1 MQLESELK
9 GRETSLQETKR
20 KTMVRFGSG
29 EIPSEVYNV
38 TIDSINNQIEE
49 VESRLR
55 ECKIAASNLSIDI
68 DTIVA
73 TACKLGTLWKKG
85 DFSEKQKIQNLAFP
99 EGVKWDREKDI
110 PRTDVENGALA
121 VFRSIS
127 NSYKMERAQKKDKPL
142 DLSSVVAGEGL
153 EPPASGL

>member
-1 MQLESELK
+1 MSHYA
-9 GRETSLQETKR
+9 T
-20 KTMVRFGSG
+20 
-29 EIPSEVYNV
+29 EVCKCP
-38 TIDSINNQIEE
+38 INNQIEE

-110 PRTDVENGALA
+110 PRTDVENEALRVIRLLSRA
-121 VFRSIS
+121 
-127 NSYKMERAQKKDKPL
+127 YKDSKNEKAGKSFDFPAL
-142 DLSSVVAGEGL
+142 VAGEGL